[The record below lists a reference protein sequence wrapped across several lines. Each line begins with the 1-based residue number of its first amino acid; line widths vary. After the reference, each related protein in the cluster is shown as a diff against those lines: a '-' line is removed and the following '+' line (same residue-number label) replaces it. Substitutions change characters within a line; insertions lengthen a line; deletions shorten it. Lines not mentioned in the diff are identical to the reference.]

1 MILCDTNI
9 LLEVYKENNIIIE
22 ILKKIGQ
29 VNIAIS
35 DVTCGELLYGA
46 RNKTELKVIKNDINN
61 LISLPINSDISKL
74 AILLIEKFSL
84 SHNLSLPDALISSTA
99 IYHNVKLFTLNK
111 KDFKFINNLQLL
123 ELEL

>member
-123 ELEL
+123 EL